1 LLSLST
7 RLLLGRL
14 RSCAPAWLAPLTLLL
29 PGPLVAQQAY
39 PLRLNQSG
47 PSRSFLSAQQDPG
60 QGFPYRLGPGDRL
73 RMSVFKVE
81 GYEAAVDMLAD
92 GTINLPRLGSV
103 TVGGL
108 TINQAR
114 DRIARGYDRYLRWPI
129 VYLDLIAP
137 RPVRVTLIRE
147 VQKPGFYALTQD
159 RSSSTLQAAGPASGS
174 TQVSSAGWPTLV
186 DAVQRGGAGL
196 IRSQAEFC
204 T

>member
-1 LLSLST
+1 
-7 RLLLGRL
+7 
-14 RSCAPAWLAPLTLLL
+14 
-29 PGPLVAQQAY
+29 
-39 PLRLNQSG
+39 
-47 PSRSFLSAQQDPG
+47 
-60 QGFPYRLGPGDRL
+60 
-73 RMSVFKVE
+73 MSVFKVE